1 MENPWD
7 HLQSQILTELER
19 VLNKLDVDGI
29 TPEDLRN
36 LIKEP
41 RYSNLGDFETRVC
54 FPLAKIMGRAPREI
68 ADMISNEIALEK
80 LPYFS
85 RLEVAGGGYIN
96 FFIDWEKFNTE
107 ILNQII
113 ELKENFGNLS
123 IGKGKKA
130 IVEHTSPNPTK
141 PIHMGTMRCAV
152 LGDITGRI
160 LKKIGYKVE
169 IENYMDDLGRQ
180 VAVLIWGFLNLF
192 EKRFQVGKSDEE
204 ALYIDKRDLEIIKW
218 EDYGRISVQF
228 RLPSRKLKDYI
239 AYALIMDYLS
249 LKTEEMNISMGIKY
263 LKRKVDVKLDHI
275 ERLQIEKR
283 ERQIKISKLNE
294 ALKELRLEKDIEV
307 LKLHKHLRMKE
318 KDEYLIVSIQNEN
331 LYKIKMRDF
340 IEEKLKA
347 FSNLRIKDD
356 FMLGILYTQASQ
368 AIEKN
373 PQLEEE
379 IQDLIA
385 RLENGDPECK
395 SVANNLVQL
404 ALEGQL
410 ETANRMNI
418 FYDLLIWESD
428 VIASGIFEET
438 LTELLQSDKVY
449 KVDKGEDKGCI
460 VVDMS
465 EFGEDYRQ
473 MEKPYKII
481 VRSND
486 VATYTGR
493 DIGLHFFK
501 MNLVKGKFKFRK
513 WGTQPNGQ
521 DLWETSKEGNYMQ
534 RFGHG
539 DLAINVIGYEQK
551 YPQQVVNHALKITGH
566 EKQYQNSH
574 HLSFKWVWLPGQQ
587 AFSGRKGT
595 WVGFEADAALNK
607 AVELALEEVKKRHEE
622 EFSRELMNQIAEI
635 IGVGA
640 VKYYLAKYSP
650 EKKIVIEWKD
660 VLNFE
665 GESAPYVQYAYVR
678 TQGIF
683 RKHEGSIQNPNPSL
697 LTHETEI
704 ELIRLIAK
712 FPQLLQEVAE
722 NFAIHQIANYAL
734 LIADKFNDFYHQVP
748 VLKAAT
754 PELKA
759 SRLQLVQAISILL
772 RILLVDLLGIQVPD
786 RM

>member
-1 MENPWD
+1 MLLHMENPWD

-19 VLNKLDVDGI
+19 VLNKLDIDGI

-41 RYSNLGDFETRVC
+41 RYSNLGDLETRVC
-54 FPLAKIMGRAPREI
+54 FPLAKIMGKAPREI
-68 ADMISNEIALEK
+68 ADMISNEIALKK

-96 FFIDWEKFNTE
+96 FFIDWEKFNRE

-141 PIHMGTMRCAV
+141 PLHMGTMRCAV
-152 LGDITGRI
+152 LGDIAGRI
-160 LKKIGYKVE
+160 LSKVGFNVE

-180 VAVLIWGFLNLF
+180 VAVLVWGSLNLNKKAI
-192 EKRFQVGKSDEE
+192 ENE
-204 ALYIDKRDLEIIKW
+204 APDAKD
-218 EDYGRISVQF
+218 DF
-228 RLPSRKLKDYI
+228 RLGLLYTK
-239 AYALIMDYLS
+239 A
-249 LKTEEMNISMGIKY
+249 
-263 LKRKVDVKLDHI
+263 
-275 ERLQIEKR
+275 
-283 ERQIKISKLNE
+283 SK
-294 ALKELRLEKDIEV
+294 A
-307 LKLHKHLRMKE
+307 
-318 KDEYLIVSIQNEN
+318 
-331 LYKIKMRDF
+331 
-340 IEEKLKA
+340 IEEKP
-347 FSNLRIKDD
+347 
-356 FMLGILYTQASQ
+356 
-368 AIEKN
+368 E
-373 PQLEEE
+373 LENE
-379 IQDLIA
+379 IQDIIA
-385 RLENGDPECK
+385 KLESSDPQYAP
-395 SVANNLVQL
+395 VATELVEN
-404 ALEGQL
+404 ALKGQL
-410 ETANRMNI
+410 ETSWRMNI

-449 KVDKGEDKGCI
+449 KVDKGEDQGCI

-551 YPQQVVNHALKITGH
+551 YPQQVVNYALKITGH

-622 EFSRELMNQIAEI
+622 EFSGELMNQIAEI

-683 RKHEGSIQNPNPSL
+683 RKYEGSIQNPNPSL
-697 LTHETEI
+697 LIHETEI